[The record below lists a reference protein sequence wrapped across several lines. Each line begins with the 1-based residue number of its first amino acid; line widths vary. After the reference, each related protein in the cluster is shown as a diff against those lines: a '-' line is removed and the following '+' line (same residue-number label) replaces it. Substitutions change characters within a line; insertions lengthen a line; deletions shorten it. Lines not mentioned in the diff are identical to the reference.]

1 MAGVFDA
8 LLDLVVALVPL
19 HLSLG
24 LGPDLEIRKYSFYI
38 RRHDLEQKSR
48 GLELHQ
54 KLCFECYVMYYTHMH
69 SP

>member
-1 MAGVFDA
+1 MKQKVETHVDFQPDFKLVGCDLDVVAGVLHA

-38 RRHDLEQKSR
+38 RRHDLE
-48 GLELHQ
+48 
-54 KLCFECYVMYYTHMH
+54 
-69 SP
+69 